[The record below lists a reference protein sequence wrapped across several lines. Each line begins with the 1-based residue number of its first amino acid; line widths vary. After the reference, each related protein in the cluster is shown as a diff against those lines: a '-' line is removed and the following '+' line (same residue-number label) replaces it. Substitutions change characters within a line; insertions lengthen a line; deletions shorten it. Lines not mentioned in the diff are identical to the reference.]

1 MSKNICPRCNGE
13 SIIIDNPAD
22 TTQHL
27 CAGCEIEMYAELH
40 TVMNRYGI
48 DKESAYEHLKA
59 NMAYCDA
66 DQDKSSMKELTDKH
80 RRMANAGVYC
90 SVCHKK
96 VYKTDYANQKIKSKY
111 CPNCGAVMDL
121 DGE

>member
-1 MSKNICPRCNGE
+1 MSKNICPRCNGK

-40 TVMNRYGI
+40 AVMNRYGI

-59 NMAYCDA
+59 NISYYDA
-66 DQDKSSMKELTDKH
+66 D
-80 RRMANAGVYC
+80 
-90 SVCHKK
+90 
-96 VYKTDYANQKIKSKY
+96 
-111 CPNCGAVMDL
+111 
-121 DGE
+121 